1 MDVDFRNRHTKAVL
15 FDEPKQFWPLE
26 PIAGLFID
34 DRICDNRNIRPL
46 VAQKRVDLIRE
57 WSAFLGGQ
65 KARSIRLFFTV

>member
-1 MDVDFRNRHTKAVL
+1 MDVDFRNRHTKALL

-34 DRICDNRNIRPL
+34 ESICDNRNIRPL
-46 VAQKRVDLIRE
+46 VAQKWVDLIRE
-57 WSAFLGGQ
+57 RSAFLGSQ